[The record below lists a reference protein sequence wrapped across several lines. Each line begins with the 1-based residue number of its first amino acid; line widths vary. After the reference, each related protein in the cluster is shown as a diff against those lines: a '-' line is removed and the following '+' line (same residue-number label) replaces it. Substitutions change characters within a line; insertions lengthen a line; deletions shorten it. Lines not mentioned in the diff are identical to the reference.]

1 MEAGRRDFS
10 RGGSQKM
17 RKEMGRDGGGAR
29 EEMGSGLVARVR
41 VLKVRRRVEQV
52 RCGGCRGGGGD
63 QSTHVS
69 LVREKTTREREELA
83 KRYEPGVGSGQEEE
97 KRAGPGKV
105 GWAER
110 KRGERLGQGERGSP
124 GRGEGFSVLFSF
136 YFKTCFEHSFEN
148 RPSKQ
153 IKF

>member
-1 MEAGRRDFS
+1 MPWWWRGPEHS
-10 RGGSQKM
+10 RLS
-17 RKEMGRDGGGAR
+17 R
-29 EEMGSGLVARVR
+29 E
-41 VLKVRRRVEQV
+41 
-52 RCGGCRGGGGD
+52 
-63 QSTHVS
+63 
-69 LVREKTTREREELA
+69 REDDKREREELA